1 MISSILDQNQ
11 EINVQYLYYT
21 NIYFILWDHRKA
33 HANVL
38 EEIYHETYPFSSDL
52 SSIFAAFLIPE
63 ISFYYFKIKHWCTE
77 GRVNLSTINNLEITE
92 GSYNEWL
99 EVNTQTDR
107 RVV

>member
-33 HANVL
+33 HVNVL

-63 ISFYYFKIKHWCTE
+63 ISFYYFKIKH
-77 GRVNLSTINNLEITE
+77 
-92 GSYNEWL
+92 
-99 EVNTQTDR
+99 
-107 RVV
+107 